1 MVEQKATATLSPL
14 ALPQRQARTEAWWLA
29 AFFLGYLL
37 LWTLLPQIAGSE
49 VPGDNFEQLR
59 WATEPA
65 WGYDKHPPWP
75 TIVLWLLEHVLP
87 TGVPLT
93 YFLGTVQTALVAL
106 GAALVA
112 RETLPSTA
120 KWLAPLLITCISY
133 YTFRMHF
140 YNHNTALMVAYAGSL
155 YCCWRVRSTWQLRWW
170 SALGI
175 CWGLGMLS
183 KYQMAVPIAC
193 NLAFFWTVRE
203 GRLKSILRG
212 VVVAG
217 LVASV
222 ILIPHALWLFNNHFP
237 SFQYAATRLAAD
249 LSMLGR
255 LDDIFRFVTH
265 QMLRLAPILVFL
277 GLSKWGSR
285 TDRPT
290 GPEVDQPTI
299 DPEVRRFFAIH
310 FWGPFVAMVMLC
322 ALVGIDLQSHWGT
335 AFLWVLPLYLLATP
349 FGARLTELPL
359 PLVLRSAAIVQ
370 VLSALSFVS
379 GRFGGG
385 FGG

>member
-1 MVEQKATATLSPL
+1 MTAREATATPPLL
-14 ALPQRQARTEAWWLA
+14 ALRQSLARTEVWWIV
-29 AFFLGYLL
+29 AFFLCYLL
-37 LWTLLPQIAGSE
+37 MWTLLPLLAGSE
-49 VPGDNFEQLR
+49 VPGDNVEQLR

-75 TIVLWLLEHVLP
+75 TTVLWLLEHVLP

-93 YFLGTVQTALVAL
+93 YFLGAVQAALVAL

-112 RETLPSTA
+112 RETLPPTA

-133 YTFRMHF
+133 YTFRLHF

-193 NLAFFWTVRE
+193 NLAFFWTVRD
-203 GRLKSILRG
+203 GRLKTLVTG
-212 VVVAG
+212 VFVAG

-222 ILIPHALWLFNNHFP
+222 ILIPHVVWLINNHFP
-237 SFQYAATRLAAD
+237 SFEYAATRLAAD

-265 QMLRLAPILVFL
+265 QLLRLTPILLLL
-277 GLSKWGSR
+277 GLLKWGSR
-285 TDRPT
+285 TDRPA
-290 GPEVDQPTI
+290 GAEVNLPTV

-310 FWGPFVAMVMLC
+310 FWGPFIAMVMLC
-322 ALVGIDLQSHWGT
+322 ALLGIDLQSHWGT
-335 AFLWVLPLYLLATP
+335 AFLWVFPLYLLATP
-349 FGARLTELPL
+349 FGARLTVLPL
-359 PLVLRSAAIVQ
+359 PLVLRSMAIVQ

-379 GRFGGG
+379 GKFGGG

>member
-1 MVEQKATATLSPL
+1 MAEGETTATLPLL
-14 ALPQRQARTEAWWLA
+14 ALRRSLGRTEVSWAIF
-29 AFFLGYLL
+29 FFLCYLL
-37 LWTLLPQIAGSE
+37 VWTLLPLLAGSE
-49 VPGDNFEQLR
+49 VPGDNYEQLR

-93 YFLGTVQTALVAL
+93 YVLGAVQAALVVL

-112 RETLPSTA
+112 RETLAGPA

-140 YNHNTALMVAYAGSL
+140 YNHNTALMVAYAGAL
-155 YCCWRVRSTWQLRWW
+155 YCCWRVRSTWQIRWW
-170 SALGI
+170 IALGI

-203 GRLKSILRG
+203 GRLKTIIAG
-212 VVVAG
+212 VLVAG
-217 LVASV
+217 LAAFV
-222 ILIPHALWLFNNHFP
+222 ILIPHAVWLINNHFP
-237 SFQYAATRLAAD
+237 SFQYAATRLAAN
-249 LSMLGR
+249 LSLLDR

-277 GLSKWGSR
+277 GLLKWGSR
-285 TDRPT
+285 TERRT
-290 GPEVDQPTI
+290 GNKVALPAENS
-299 DPEVRRFFAIH
+299 EVRRFFAIH
-310 FWGPFVAMVMLC
+310 FWGPFVAMVTLC
-322 ALVGIDLQSHWGT
+322 AMFGIDLQSHWGT

-349 FGARLTELPL
+349 FGARMTELPL
-359 PLVLRSAAIVQ
+359 PLVLRSMAIVQ
-370 VLSALSFVS
+370 LLSVLSFVS
-379 GRFGGG
+379 GKFGGG